1 MVENIYNQ
9 LSEHMKEIMLLGNAM
24 GILGWDM
31 RTYMPSEGTM
41 QRAQQLALLS
51 GISHERLVSEK
62 TANLLKKSGALD
74 LTSLQKRNLEL
85 WQRDYDQETK
95 LSVDLVKKLT
105 MQRSITEKLWEKA
118 KAKSD
123 FKMVQGELEKLVGL
137 VKEQA
142 TALNPDKPMYDVLLD
157 LYEKNITEA
166 MISTYFS
173 ELKKGVMKLLEKTR
187 NIELNPDILKIHVSV
202 AKQKDLSK
210 FIIKFLDMPTKRSR
224 LDETAHPFT
233 TGYADDIRIT
243 TNYLEKEPMAS
254 FYSVFHEAGHGLYG
268 LNLPKE
274 HRWTA
279 VGQSTSMGI
288 HESQSRFVE
297 NIIGKNPVFLE
308 YAIPK
313 IKEIAPEFKKIE
325 TKDFINAV
333 NAITPSKIRIYADEV
348 TYNLHVIL
356 RFEIERELFAGK
368 ISVGELP
375 QVWNTKMEEFLG
387 IEIKDD
393 AEGVLQDVHWYGG
406 NLGYFPDYAL
416 GNIYNGQMLYAMEKK
431 IPDWNDQ
438 LSIGNATNILNW
450 LDINVHKKG
459 FLYDPADLVKEIT
472 GELPDAK
479 YFVKYMN
486 EKFGKIY
493 KL

>member
-166 MISTYFS
+166 MIRTYFS

>member
-1 MVENIYNQ
+1 MAENIYNQ
-9 LSEHMKEIMLLGNAM
+9 LCEHMKEIMLLGNTM

-51 GISHERLVSEK
+51 GITHDRLVSEK

-85 WQRDYDQETK
+85 WQRDYEQETK

-123 FKMVQGELEKLVGL
+123 FKMVQAELEKLVEL

-142 TALNPDKPMYDVLLD
+142 TALNPDKSMYDVLLD

-173 ELKKGVMKLLEKTR
+173 ELKKGVMNLLEKTR

-210 FIIKFLDMPTKRSR
+210 FIIKFLNMPTERSR
-224 LDETAHPFT
+224 LDETVHPFT

-313 IKEIAPEFKKIE
+313 IKEIAPEFKKIGTE
-325 TKDFINAV
+325 DFINAV

-375 QVWNTKMEEFLG
+375 QIWNNKIEEYLG

-406 NLGYFPDYAL
+406 LFGYFPDYAL

-438 LSIGNATNILNW
+438 LSIGNAKNILNW
-450 LDINVHKKG
+450 LDIQVHKRG